1 LLKSDTKTQEELDKI
16 DIKADALIVKDQMA
30 MKFATDGIFYDV
42 TKQVHFKLLK
52 KALKGKVDQDEW
64 EAEKIQNPTK
74 NKVN

>member
-1 LLKSDTKTQEELDKI
+1 MLKSDTKTQEELDKI
-16 DIKADALIVKDQMA
+16 DIKADTLIVKDQMA